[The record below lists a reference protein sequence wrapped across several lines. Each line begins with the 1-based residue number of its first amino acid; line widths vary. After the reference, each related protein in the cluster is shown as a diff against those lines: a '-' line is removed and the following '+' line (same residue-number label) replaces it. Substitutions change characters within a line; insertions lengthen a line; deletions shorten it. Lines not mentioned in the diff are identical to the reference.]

1 MTDLKPIDIEHI
13 KLRMAQLEEEYRNAP
28 LPKMLDGR
36 FAELRWYAQI
46 RAAQRDFYAA
56 MHHYED
62 LLYATPVLPLQAES
76 TTTIVPYVPAGKPRR
91 GRPSTGGRKPRP
103 TTRKERLKESD

>member
-13 KLRMAQLEEEYRNAP
+13 KLRIAQLPEEHRNRP
-28 LPKMLDGR
+28 VPKMTDGP
-36 FAELRWYAQI
+36 FAEQLWYAKI
-46 RAAQRDFYAA
+46 RAAQREFYAA

-62 LLYATPVLPLQAES
+62 LLYAAPVLPLQAES
-76 TTTIVPYVPAGKPRR
+76 TTTIVPYQPTPKPRR

-103 TTRKERLKESD
+103 TTRKERLNETD